1 MGEFSPPFFWA
12 PFFLFFSYPS
22 NIEIIFDFSDFSD
35 WGGENSPPHFK
46 ILDPR
51 LGSTFLYAQGLADA
65 HADCSKHREHGG
77 LQQSAPTSSAGLKL
91 RVNDGVNTST
101 KVVLTKPGSD
111 RTESWIGSRT
121 RSEKKNKVFRKKIK
135 TNQIVYEIVINKK

>member
-1 MGEFSPPFFWA
+1 MISLISLIEVEKIHPPI
-12 PFFLFFSYPS
+12 S
-22 NIEIIFDFSDFSD
+22 
-35 WGGENSPPHFK
+35 K

-65 HADCSKHREHGG
+65 HADCNKHREHGG

-135 TNQIVYEIVINKK
+135 TNQIVYEIVINKKKVGN